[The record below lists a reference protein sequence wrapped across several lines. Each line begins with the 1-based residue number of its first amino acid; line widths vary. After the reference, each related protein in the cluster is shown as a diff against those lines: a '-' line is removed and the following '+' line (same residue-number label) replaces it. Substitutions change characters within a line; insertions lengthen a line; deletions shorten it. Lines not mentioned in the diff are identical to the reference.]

1 MRLLLPRDPF
11 GHADQ
16 SIGKNVAN
24 GNVGLIAPTRL
35 ISKDFE
41 DITID
46 GVKMVFQK
54 QRPIPRRR
62 SR

>member
-1 MRLLLPRDPF
+1 MSRRTQYSYAVLLPRDPF

-41 DITID
+41 DIT
-46 GVKMVFQK
+46 
-54 QRPIPRRR
+54 
-62 SR
+62 STA